1 MNVNDLHTPLLSPAP
16 IVAGIVAFV
25 AVTLFLGGLAFIVEG
40 PPKAGRRDLG
50 FDAAGLAFF
59 GLIVGAIVFGAVYS
73 SESKSQEREA
83 IADHLVQSYG
93 FAEETAD
100 GAARDLSEDRSAH
113 VGRDGTVYTVLVD
126 ESGEVLV
133 VTDPGEIVAPQ

>member
-16 IVAGIVAFV
+16 IVAGLVAFV

-50 FDAAGLAFF
+50 FDVAGLALI
-59 GLIVGAIVFGAVYS
+59 GLIAGAAVFGAVHY

-83 IADHLVQSYG
+83 IAEHLVQSYG

-100 GAARDLSEDRSAH
+100 KAAQDLSEDRSAH
-113 VGRDGTVYTVLVD
+113 VGRDGSVYTVLID

-133 VTDPGEIVAPQ
+133 VTNPGEIVDPQ